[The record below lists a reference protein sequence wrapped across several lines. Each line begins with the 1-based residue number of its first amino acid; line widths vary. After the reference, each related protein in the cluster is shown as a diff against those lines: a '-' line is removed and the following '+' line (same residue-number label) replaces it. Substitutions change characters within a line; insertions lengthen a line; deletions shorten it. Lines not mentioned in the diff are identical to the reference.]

1 MPFFL
6 WGNSGLII
14 CLYYNYMRTRSYN
27 NYKNPIPENL
37 FKRYETFPYNSPSN
51 KCKTKTTKLH
61 SNETHL
67 QKHTLSKEDQHLIQL
82 VKRSISGDA
91 DAFLEL
97 MEKNS
102 LAMYKVARGILDN
115 DEDAADAMQD
125 TILTCFEKIH
135 TLKNPEYFKTWM
147 IRILINECNKI
158 HRHYKNFSRA
168 EELPEVPGQDMSI
181 EEFEFKEMLGMLDE
195 SYRVILVRYYVLES
209 FRRGAKRGLQIVIGT
224 VPVFLMAGFIEG
236 FITRHT
242 ELPDM
247 LRLGIILTSLAFI
260 IFYYIYLPNRKKH
273 GITET

>member
-1 MPFFL
+1 M
-6 WGNSGLII
+6 
-14 CLYYNYMRTRSYN
+14 
-27 NYKNPIPENL
+27 
-37 FKRYETFPYNSPSN
+37 
-51 KCKTKTTKLH
+51 
-61 SNETHL
+61 
-67 QKHTLSKEDQHLIQL
+67 IQL

-195 SYRVILVRYYVLES
+195 SYRIILVLYYV
-209 FRRGAKRGLQIVIGT
+209 
-224 VPVFLMAGFIEG
+224 EG
-236 FITRHT
+236 FRIADIASILNMNENTVKTRLVRARVQLKQEYT
-242 ELPDM
+242 SAEDNIQKKRLQQKKKKNRTQSWTRRWISTARCAPPLRRCWTPWRRCRSWSATWPLRRKTLPCWPST
-247 LRLGIILTSLAFI
+247 TSCRTSWMQPTA
-260 IFYYIYLPNRKKH
+260 
-273 GITET
+273 TTWM

>member
-1 MPFFL
+1 MNEKRPVQKCAGFL
-6 WGNSGLII
+6 KLFAAIPHLMSVKQKQQNFIRMKII
-14 CLYYNYMRTRSYN
+14 YRNTGVTVHFV
-27 NYKNPIPENL
+27 PV
-37 FKRYETFPYNSPSN
+37 
-51 KCKTKTTKLH
+51 
-61 SNETHL
+61 THI
-67 QKHTLSKEDQHLIQL
+67 TLNKEDHHLIQL
-82 VKRSISGDA
+82 VKRSIAGDA

-181 EEFEFKEMLGMLDE
+181 AEFEFKEMLGMLDE
-195 SYRVILVRYYVLES
+195 SYRLILVLYYV
-209 FRRGAKRGLQIVIGT
+209 
-224 VPVFLMAGFIEG
+224 EG
-236 FITRHT
+236 FRIADIASILNMNENTVKTRLVRARVQLKQEYASAENVDLQEKT
-242 ELPDM
+242 QQTKSSKLLKIEERSAGD
-247 LRLGIILTSLAFI
+247 RNGILKTQAGTTGSIVVSA
-260 IFYYIYLPNRKKH
+260 RK
-273 GITET
+273 G